1 MKISLLPLLA
11 LTFALVSS
19 GCNLDGSGDSD
30 AAATTGTKTASTAT
44 PSTATS
50 AASTSAAED
59 DDDEVPA
66 TSSVNLTGTW
76 TRLGSKY
83 RLKQTG
89 SSLQGTYYEPTDPTV
104 RGAIAGT
111 VSGRNVKMTIAVSY
125 STKPAENF
133 TAVKGGTINSTN
145 HMTLTVT
152 GGPKFLGN
160 VQQWYRD

>member
-1 MKISLLPLLA
+1 MKIALLPLLT
-11 LTFALVSS
+11 LVVALVSS

-30 AAATTGTKTASTAT
+30 AAATTGAKLAAAPAS
-44 PSTATS
+44 
-50 AASTSAAED
+50 STSTSDASASADED
-59 DDDEVPA
+59 DDAEPA
-66 TSSVNLTGTW
+66 ATAVNLTGTW

-125 STKPAENF
+125 STKPANNF

-152 GGPKFLGN
+152 GGPKYLGN